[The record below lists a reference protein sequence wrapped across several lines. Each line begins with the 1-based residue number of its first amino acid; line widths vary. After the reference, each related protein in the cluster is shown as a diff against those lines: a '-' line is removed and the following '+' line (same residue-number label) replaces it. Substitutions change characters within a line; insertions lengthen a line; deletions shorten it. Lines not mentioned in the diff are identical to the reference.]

1 MKSIKTFANDFKEFL
16 LGSTFIDVAIGLL
29 IAGAVKDL
37 ANSFTSAFVTPIIT
51 KLLMIAG
58 VDTTADTTMIFGV
71 EFGIQSFITA
81 VVTFIIIMLVA
92 FTILRTYAGF
102 KEKFKKDGGEEI
114 ITSQEAELLI
124 EIRDLLKEQN
134 TNKES

>member
-1 MKSIKTFANDFKEFL
+1 MKTIKNFANDFKEFL

-37 ANSFTSAFVTPIIT
+37 ATSFTEGFVTPIIT
-51 KLLMIAG
+51 KLLMVAG
-58 VDTTADTTMIFGV
+58 VETGTDTTMIFGV

-81 VVTFIIIMLVA
+81 IITFIIIMLVA
-92 FTILRTYAGF
+92 FLILRAYATF
-102 KEKFKKDGGEEI
+102 KEKFRNSDEGEEI

-124 EIRDLLKEQN
+124 EIRDLLKDQ
-134 TNKES
+134 K